1 VAEELEESSHGAAR
15 SFEAADPGARSMALS
30 GASREEADA
39 FLKRQAQ
46 FIDEQTEMLR
56 LQKAMLEEERTL
68 SLSHL
73 RFRHLG
79 ELTRFALEIAVGLV
93 ILLIVCG
100 LGTMV
105 WSATQDR
112 DLVVD
117 AFSVPQDVAQSGL
130 TGTVLAGRVLDK
142 LGTME
147 ANTFSLA
154 QGTGSNRSD
163 IGDQVR
169 VEIPETGISIGE
181 LDRYLRQWLG
191 HETHVSGDLVHT
203 PKGLALTVRYGDA
216 PGATE
221 EGDASD
227 LDGLIEKAA
236 EHIYASARP
245 LRFAEYLGRSNR
257 HAEAEAIIIP
267 LAASGSA
274 EQRALAYISWSD
286 FSFDDGDLYS
296 GLEKADLATR
306 IDPSNAAA
314 WYALSSIASNLA
326 HEEQSVKAGETVIRM
341 LREGRAANLNPDL
354 AAALPILLVADT
366 DQTLA
371 DYPGMIATCQRPDV
385 PLKFSDCDSESIAQ
399 IEAANH
405 DLAAARR
412 SAALISP
419 KSANGYDMSWEG
431 PLAELFLAAAADD
444 WPNAVLWGKKADAV
458 LKMQRAGLRYQE
470 VTVLWP
476 SLAYAMARNGDMAG
490 AEALIARTARDCD
503 ECVRKR
509 GRIAAVQHDWAKA
522 AYWFAM
528 VSARS
533 PSIPDADTDW
543 GQMLLWKGDAD
554 GAIAKFESANRKSP
568 HFADP
573 LEMWGEALMLKN
585 RSDLALAKF
594 EEADKIAPN
603 WGRLHLKWGEALTY
617 AGKRG
622 EAWTQFAI
630 AARLDLSGADKQTL
644 TRMQTGQAL

>member
-1 VAEELEESSHGAAR
+1 VAEESEESSHGAAR
-15 SFEAADPGARSMALS
+15 PFEAVDPGARSMALS
-30 GASREEADA
+30 GASRDEADA

-46 FIDEQTEMLR
+46 FIDEQAEMLR

-68 SLSHL
+68 NLSHL
-73 RFRHLG
+73 RFRHMG
-79 ELTRFALEIAVGLV
+79 DLTRFALEIAVGLV

-169 VEIPETGISIGE
+169 VEIPETGISLGE

-191 HETHVSGDLVHT
+191 HETHVTGDLVHT
-203 PKGLALTVRYGDA
+203 PTGLSLTVRYGGA
-216 PGATE
+216 PGIAA
-221 EGDASD
+221 EGAASD
-227 LDGLIEKAA
+227 LDKLIGQAA
-236 EHIYASARP
+236 EHIYAAARP
-245 LRFAEYLGRSNR
+245 LRFAEYLGRKHR
-257 HAEAEAIIIP
+257 AEAEAIIIP

-274 EQRALAYISWSD
+274 EQRALAYIAWSD

-296 GLEKADLATR
+296 GLERADLATR

-314 WYALSSIASNLA
+314 WYALSSIASNLE

-354 AAALPILLVADT
+354 AAALPILLVGDT
-366 DQTLA
+366 DQTLG
-371 DYPGMIATCQRPDV
+371 DFPGMIAACERPDA

-412 SAALISP
+412 SAAIISP
-419 KSANGYDMSWEG
+419 KSSNGYDMTWEG
-431 PLAELFLAAAADD
+431 PLSQVFLAAAAED
-444 WPNAVLWGKKADAV
+444 WPNAVLWGKKADAA
-458 LKMQRAGLRYQE
+458 LKMQRPGIRYQE
-470 VTVLWP
+470 VAGLWP
-476 SLAYAMARNGDMAG
+476 LLAYAMARNGDMAG
-490 AEALIARTARDCD
+490 AEALIAKTALDCD

-509 GRIAAVQHDWAKA
+509 GRIAAVKHDWAKA

-533 PSIPDADTDW
+533 PSIPFADTDW

-554 GAIAKFESANRKSP
+554 GAIAKFQSANRKSP

-603 WGRLHLKWGEALTY
+603 WGRLHLKWGEALYY
-617 AGKRG
+617 AGKRD
-622 EAWTQFAI
+622 EARTQFAI
-630 AARLDLSGADKQTL
+630 AARLGLSDADKQAL
-644 TRMQTGQAL
+644 TRMQAGHAL

>member
-1 VAEELEESSHGAAR
+1 MAEEFEESSHGAAR
-15 SFEAADPGARSMALS
+15 PFEAADPGARSMALS

-39 FLKRQAQ
+39 FLKRQAK
-46 FIDEQTEMLR
+46 FIDDQAEMLR
-56 LQKAMLEEERTL
+56 LQKAMLEEERIL
-68 SLSHL
+68 NISHL
-73 RFRHLG
+73 HFRRLG
-79 ELTRFALEIAVGLV
+79 DLTKLAFEIAVGLV

-112 DLVVD
+112 DLVVE
-117 AFSVPQDVAQSGL
+117 AFSVPPDVAQSGL
-130 TGTVLAGRVLDK
+130 TGPVLAGRVLDK

-163 IGDQVR
+163 AGEQVR

-203 PKGLALTVRYGDA
+203 PKGLALTVRYGNA
-216 PGATE
+216 PGTTA
-221 EGDASD
+221 EGNAGD
-227 LDGLIEKAA
+227 LDGLVEKAA
-236 EHIYASARP
+236 EHIYAAARP
-245 LRFAEYLGRSNR
+245 LRFAEYLGRNR
-257 HAEAEAIIIP
+257 RAEAEAIIIP

-274 EQRALAYISWSD
+274 EQRALAYVSWSD
-286 FSFDDGDLYS
+286 FSFEDGDLYN

-314 WYALSSIASNLA
+314 WYALSSSAFNLG

-354 AAALPILLVADT
+354 AAALPILLVGDT
-366 DQTLA
+366 DQTLG
-371 DYPGMIATCQRPDV
+371 DFPGMIAACQRPDA
-385 PLKFSDCDSESIAQ
+385 PLRFSDCDSESIAQ

-412 SAALISP
+412 SAAVISP
-419 KSANGYDMSWEG
+419 KSSNGYDMSWEG
-431 PLAELFLAAAADD
+431 PLAQLFLAAAAED
-444 WPNAVLWGKKADAV
+444 WPNAVLWGKKADAA
-458 LKMQRAGLRYQE
+458 LKMQRVGIRYQE

-476 SLAYAMARNGDMAG
+476 LLAYAMARNGHVAG
-490 AEALIARTARDCD
+490 AEALIAKTALDCD

-533 PSIPDADTDW
+533 PSIPFADTDW
-543 GQMLLWKGDAD
+543 GQMLLWKGDAN
-554 GAIAKFESANRKSP
+554 GAIAKFQSANRKSP

-594 EEADKIAPN
+594 EGADKYAPN

-617 AGKRG
+617 AGKRD
-622 EAWTQFAI
+622 EARTQFAI
-630 AARLDLSGADKQTL
+630 AGRLDLSAADKRAL
-644 TRMQTGQAL
+644 TRMQAGRAF

>member
-1 VAEELEESSHGAAR
+1 VAEESEESSHGAAR
-15 SFEAADPGARSMALS
+15 PFEAVDPGARSMALS
-30 GASREEADA
+30 GASRDEADA

-46 FIDEQTEMLR
+46 FIDEQAEMLR

-68 SLSHL
+68 NLSHL

-79 ELTRFALEIAVGLV
+79 DLTRFALEIAVGLV

-203 PKGLALTVRYGDA
+203 PKGLALTVRYGNA
-216 PGATE
+216 PGETT
-221 EGDASD
+221 EGDASN
-227 LDGLIEKAA
+227 LGGLIEKTA
-236 EHIYASARP
+236 EHIYAAARP
-245 LRFAEYLGRSNR
+245 LRFAEYLGRNNR
-257 HAEAEAIIIP
+257 RAEAEAIIIP

-274 EQRALAYISWSD
+274 EQRALAYIAWSD

-314 WYALSSIASNLA
+314 WYALSSIADNLE

-354 AAALPILLVADT
+354 AAALPILLVGDT
-366 DQTLA
+366 DQTLG
-371 DYPGMIATCQRPDV
+371 DYPGMIAACQRPDA
-385 PLKFSDCDSESIAQ
+385 PLRFSDCDSESIAQ

-412 SAALISP
+412 SAALITP
-419 KSANGYDMSWEG
+419 KSPSGYDMSWEG
-431 PLAELFLAAAADD
+431 PLAQVFLAAAAED
-444 WPNAVLWGKKADAV
+444 WPNAILWGKKADAV
-458 LKMQRAGLRYQE
+458 LKTKRPGLRYQE

-476 SLAYAMARNGDMAG
+476 LLAYALARNGDVAG
-490 AEALIARTARDCD
+490 AEALIAKTALDCD

-533 PSIPDADTDW
+533 PSIPFADTDW

-554 GAIAKFESANRKSP
+554 GAIAKFQSANRKSP

-594 EEADKIAPN
+594 QEADKIAPN
-603 WGRLHLKWGEALTY
+603 WGRLHLKWGEALLY
-617 AGKRG
+617 AGKRD
-622 EAWTQFAI
+622 EARAQFAI
-630 AARLDLSGADKQTL
+630 AARLDLSAADKQAL
-644 TRMQTGQAL
+644 TRMQAGHAL